1 MALPALTD
9 VARRLTE
16 TAPVLM
22 EHLRG
27 EPGKP
32 RVYRDALALLERA
45 LLAHALTL
53 TGGNQLR
60 AARLLGLNRNTVRKR
75 CRELGLM
82 APSSAGSVA
91 VNGEAPDPAC
101 LLSPRSGDGALPPI

>member
-1 MALPALTD
+1 MDLTPGSLTD
-9 VARRLTE
+9 VARRLRE
-16 TAPVLM
+16 TAPVLV

-27 EPGKP
+27 DPGKS

-45 LLAHALTL
+45 LLAHALAL

-75 CRELGLM
+75 CRELGL
-82 APSSAGSVA
+82 APAS
-91 VNGEAPDPAC
+91 APDPAGG
-101 LLSPRSGDGALPPI
+101 RG

>member
-1 MALPALTD
+1 
-9 VARRLTE
+9 VAQRLTE
-16 TAPVLM
+16 TAPVLV
-22 EHLRG
+22 ERLRG
-27 EPGKP
+27 EAGNP

-75 CRELGLM
+75 CRELGL
-82 APSSAGSVA
+82 APSSASS
-91 VNGEAPDPAC
+91 PA
-101 LLSPRSGDGALPPI
+101 GDGAEVTAG